1 MPPYIISPLQML
13 RRGLR
18 MVNIEDFKQHRRLE
32 KTNVADFK
40 SNFGRHP
47 IHLCRQWRDLQTTT
61 IPEANMS
68 EEEARHKH
76 GLRGFLMA
84 HHFLFSYDT
93 LKNRAAHFQGED
105 KYLVDRLTWRF
116 VFRLEALKPDKIVWP
131 TWDNGEV
138 FVGSLDGTCTR
149 NQEPRDPAERVNARN
164 FCKKFNMAG
173 RNHEIVIDLWSSRC
187 VHAKISDR
195 GSVHDLTAF
204 RQELVNK
211 VVPGQRLICDRG
223 YTSFQND
230 EHLILSFPNPL
241 DEQTPGLVAFKAE
254 ARARQENYNK
264 RLKDYDCLDDTFI
277 HSMQKQQ
284 ACFAAVVC
292 TLQYAIEDTGPYGEV
307 LNSL

>member
-1 MPPYIISPLQML
+1 MPPYVVSPAQML

-18 MVNIEDFKQHRRLE
+18 LCNIADFKQQRRLE
-32 KTNVADFK
+32 KTNVGDFK
-40 SNFGRHP
+40 SLFGRHP
-47 IHLCRQWRDLQTTT
+47 IHQCRLWRDLQTTN
-61 IPEANMS
+61 IAEAKMS
-68 EEEARHKH
+68 EEEARHPN

-84 HHFLFSYDT
+84 QHFLFSYGT
-93 LKNRAAHFQGED
+93 LKNRAALFGGED
-105 KYLVDRLTWRF
+105 KYLVDNLTWKF
-116 VFRLEALKPDKIVWP
+116 VFRMEALKPQKIVWP
-131 TWDNGEV
+131 VWNNGET

-149 NQEPRDPAERVNARN
+149 DQEPRDPAVRVNGKN
-164 FCKKFNMAG
+164 YCKKFNMAG

-187 VHAKISDR
+187 VHAKLSDA

-223 YTSFQND
+223 YTSFKDD

-241 DEQTPGLVAFKAE
+241 DEQTPGLVEFKAE
-254 ARARQENYNK
+254 SRARQENYNK

-277 HSMQKQQ
+277 HSIRKQD
-284 ACFAAVVC
+284 ACFAAVVVNV
-292 TLQYAIEDTGPYGEV
+292 QYAIEDTGPFWEP